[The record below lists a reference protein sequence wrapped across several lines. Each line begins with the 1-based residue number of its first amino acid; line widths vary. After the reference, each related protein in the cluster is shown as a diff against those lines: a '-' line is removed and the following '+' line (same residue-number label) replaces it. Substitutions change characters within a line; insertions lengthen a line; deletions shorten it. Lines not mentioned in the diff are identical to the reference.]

1 MKLFGEVRRRQAM
14 LTAVYEH
21 SEPVLDTLW
30 HAQPVK
36 ISQKWRHWVELPR
49 RKDQSCSGVEH

>member
-1 MKLFGEVRRRQAM
+1 

-30 HAQPVK
+30 HA
-36 ISQKWRHWVELPR
+36 
-49 RKDQSCSGVEH
+49 

>member
-36 ISQKWRHWVELPR
+36 ISQKWRHRVELPR
-49 RKDQSCSGVEH
+49 RKDERYMT